1 MWTDWWIS
9 DRLMILAQGRP
20 GFSRRSNIRKGLQMG
35 VAESSVQPHAEH
47 EAQLDA
53 ERLWT
58 DILDYVR
65 PRVSREGFDTW
76 LAPTT
81 GRTVSDGT
89 LEVEVPNSFFADWLS
104 QHYSAEIRAA
114 LSSVSPRELTVSFR
128 TPDAADPAVLV
139 RRAPA
144 RRQVTRQT
152 GNRLQPHLSFANFV
166 VGESNRFAVAAARS
180 VAERPG
186 ANYNPLFI
194 YGGVGLGKTH
204 LAQAIGNQALAS
216 KPSLKV
222 YYTAADDLFLELI
235 LAIEKNT
242 RLEFKNKYRGLDLLV
257 LDDIHYLV
265 GKERL
270 QEEVFYIFN
279 SLHDTG
285 SQIVFTSDRPPQDI
299 PALEVRLASRLGSGL
314 VVDIQP
320 PELETRIAILKQK
333 ATMDRADLP
342 DDVAYFIAARVRTS
356 VRALEGSW
364 IRLLALASL
373 DGRPITVQLA
383 EEALKDLVREEEPPN
398 QNRII
403 KACADHF
410 GVTVSDVTNGGR
422 TKQLALARQVAMYVL
437 RSTLSLSLKEVGRL
451 FDNKDHTTVM
461 HAIKRVGDLK
471 ISDPAFSARLDKL
484 LKEIS
489 RGGTC

>member
-1 MWTDWWIS
+1 
-9 DRLMILAQGRP
+9 
-20 GFSRRSNIRKGLQMG
+20 MG
-35 VAESSVQPHAEH
+35 VADSGVQPRVGRETP
-47 EAQLDA
+47 LDA

-58 DILDYVR
+58 DILDYVK
-65 PRVSREGFDTW
+65 PRVSREGFETW
-76 LAPTT
+76 LAPTR
-81 GRTVSDGT
+81 GCVLSDGV
-89 LEVEVPNSFFADWLS
+89 LAVEVPNSFFADWLS
-104 QHYSAEIRAA
+104 QHYSAELRAA
-114 LSSVSPRELTVSFR
+114 LSSVSQQELSVSFR
-128 TPDAADPAVLV
+128 PRDAGDTGVLI
-139 RRAPA
+139 RRAPV
-144 RRQVTRQT
+144 RRPVPRQN
-152 GNRLQPHLSFANFV
+152 GYRLQSHLSFENFV

-204 LAQAIGNQALAS
+204 LAQAIGNLALAK

-235 LAIEKNT
+235 QAIEKNT
-242 RLEFKNKYRGLDLLV
+242 RLEFKNKYRGLDLLL

-279 SLHDTG
+279 SLHDAG
-285 SQIVFTSDRPPQDI
+285 SQIVFTSDRPPQEI
-299 PALEVRLASRLGSGL
+299 PALEDRLTSRLGSGL

-333 ATMDRADLP
+333 AALDRADLP

-373 DGRPITVQLA
+373 DDRPITVPLA
-383 EEALKDLVREEEPPN
+383 EEALKDLLKDEDPVDH
-398 QNRII
+398 NRII
-403 KACADHF
+403 KACAEHF
-410 GVTVSDVTNGGR
+410 GVTVKDITNGGR

-437 RSTLSLSLKEVGRL
+437 RATLSLSLKEIGGL
-451 FDNKDHTTVM
+451 FGNKDHTTVM
-461 HAIKRVGDLK
+461 HAIKRVSELK
-471 ISDPAFSARLDKL
+471 TKDPAFAARLEKL
-484 LKEIS
+484 SKGIS
-489 RGGTC
+489 RGEPR

>member
-1 MWTDWWIS
+1 
-9 DRLMILAQGRP
+9 
-20 GFSRRSNIRKGLQMG
+20 MG
-35 VAESSVQPHAEH
+35 VADSDVQTRIEH
-47 EAQLDA
+47 ETPLDA

-65 PRVSREGFDTW
+65 PRVSREGFETW
-76 LAPTT
+76 LAPTR
-81 GRTVSDGT
+81 GRALSHGA

-104 QHYSAEIRAA
+104 QHYSAEVRAA
-114 LSSVSPRELTVSFR
+114 LASVCQEEFSVSFR
-128 TPDAADPAVLV
+128 PREAIDTGVLI
-139 RRAPA
+139 RRVPA
-144 RRQVTRQT
+144 RRPVAKQN
-152 GNRLQPHLSFANFV
+152 GYRLHPHLSFENFV
-166 VGESNRFAVAAARS
+166 VGESNRLAVAAARS

-204 LAQAIGNQALAS
+204 LAQAIGNLALSA

-222 YYTAADDLFLELI
+222 YYTAADDLFIELI
-235 LAIEKNT
+235 QAIEKNT
-242 RLEFKNKYRGLDLLV
+242 RLEFKNKYRGLDLLL

-279 SLHDTG
+279 SLHDAG

-299 PALEVRLASRLGSGL
+299 PALEGRLASRLGSGL
-314 VVDIQP
+314 VVDIQA

-333 ATMDRADLP
+333 AALDQANLP

-373 DGRPITVQLA
+373 DARPISVALA
-383 EEALKDLVREEEPPN
+383 QEALKDLVREEEPVDH
-398 QNRII
+398 NRII
-403 KACADHF
+403 KACAEHF
-410 GVTVSDVTNGGR
+410 GVTVKEITNGGR

-437 RSTLSLSLKEVGRL
+437 RATLSLSLKEIGAL
-451 FDNKDHTTVM
+451 FGNKDHTTVM
-461 HAIKRVGDLK
+461 HAIRRVGDLRTK
-471 ISDPAFSARLDKL
+471 DPAFAARLDKL
-484 LKEIS
+484 SKGIS
-489 RGGTC
+489 RTGEPH

>member
-1 MWTDWWIS
+1 
-9 DRLMILAQGRP
+9 
-20 GFSRRSNIRKGLQMG
+20 MG
-35 VAESSVQPHAEH
+35 VAESDIRPPAEQEVQI
-47 EAQLDA
+47 DA
-53 ERLWT
+53 GKLWT
-58 DILDYVR
+58 DIIDYVR

-76 LAPTT
+76 LAPTR
-81 GRTVSDGT
+81 GRTVSGGT

-114 LSSVSPRELTVSFR
+114 LASISPLELSVSFR
-128 TPDAADPAVLV
+128 PLGADNPEVLI

-144 RRQVTRQT
+144 RRPIMRQS

-166 VGESNRFAVAAARS
+166 VGESNRLAVAAARS
-180 VAERPG
+180 VAEQPG
-186 ANYNPLFI
+186 ASYNPLFI

-204 LAQAIGNQALAS
+204 LAQAIGNQALGS
-216 KPSLKV
+216 KPNLKV

-299 PALEVRLASRLGSGL
+299 STLEGRLASRLGSGL

-333 ATMDRADLP
+333 AALDRAELP
-342 DDVAYFIAARVRTS
+342 DEVAYFIAARIRTS

-373 DGRPITVQLA
+373 DGRPITVNLA
-383 EEALKDLVREEEPPN
+383 EEALKDLVREEEPPD
-398 QNRII
+398 QNHII
-403 KACADHF
+403 KACAEQF
-410 GVTVSDVTNGGR
+410 GVTVKDITNGGR
-422 TKQLALARQVAMYVL
+422 TKQLALARQVAMYAL
-437 RSTLSLSLKEVGRL
+437 RSKLSLSLKEIGGL

-461 HAIKRVGDLK
+461 HAIKRVADLK
-471 ISDPAFSARLDKL
+471 VKDPAFSARLDKL
-484 LKEIS
+484 LKETS
-489 RGGTC
+489 RGEPR

>member
-1 MWTDWWIS
+1 
-9 DRLMILAQGRP
+9 
-20 GFSRRSNIRKGLQMG
+20 MG
-35 VAESSVQPHAEH
+35 VADSSVQPRIGH
-47 EAQLDA
+47 ETQLDA

-76 LAPTT
+76 LAPTK
-81 GRTVSDGT
+81 GCKLSNGA

-104 QHYSAEIRAA
+104 QHYSAEVRAA
-114 LSSVSPRELTVSFR
+114 LSGVSQQELSVSFR
-128 TPDAADPAVLV
+128 PRDAVDTGVLI
-139 RRAPA
+139 RRAPV
-144 RRQVTRQT
+144 RRPATKQD
-152 GNRLQPHLSFANFV
+152 GHRLQPHLSFANFV

-204 LAQAIGNQALAS
+204 LAQAIGNLALAA
-216 KPSLKV
+216 KPGLKV

-279 SLHDTG
+279 SLHDAG

-299 PALEVRLASRLGSGL
+299 PALEGRLASRLGSGL

-333 ATMDRADLP
+333 AAMDRADLP

-364 IRLLALASL
+364 VRLLALASL
-373 DGRPITVQLA
+373 DGHPITVRLA
-383 EEALKDLVREEEPPN
+383 EEALKDLVREEEPFDH
-398 QNRII
+398 NRII
-403 KACADHF
+403 KTCAEHF
-410 GVTVSDVTNGGR
+410 GVTVREITNGGR

-437 RSTLSLSLKEVGRL
+437 RSTLSLSLKEIGGL
-451 FDNKDHTTVM
+451 FGNKDHTTVM
-461 HAIKRVGDLK
+461 HAVKRVGDLRIK
-471 ISDPAFSARLDKL
+471 DPAFASRLEKL
-484 LKEIS
+484 AKEIS
-489 RGGTC
+489 RGEPR

>member
-1 MWTDWWIS
+1 
-9 DRLMILAQGRP
+9 
-20 GFSRRSNIRKGLQMG
+20 MG
-35 VAESSVQPHAEH
+35 VADSGVQPRVGLET
-47 EAQLDA
+47 LPDA
-53 ERLWT
+53 ERLWA
-58 DILDYVR
+58 DILDYVK
-65 PRVSREGFDTW
+65 PRVSREGFETW
-76 LAPTT
+76 LAPTR
-81 GRTVSDGT
+81 GYGLSNGT
-89 LEVEVPNSFFADWLS
+89 LEIEVPNSFFADWLS
-104 QHYSAEIRAA
+104 QHYSAEVRAA
-114 LSSVSPRELTVSFR
+114 LSSVSPQELAVSFR
-128 TPDAADPAVLV
+128 PRDAVDTGVLI
-139 RRAPA
+139 RRAPV
-144 RRQVTRQT
+144 RRPVSRQN
-152 GNRLQPHLSFANFV
+152 GYRLQSHLSFENFV
-166 VGESNRFAVAAARS
+166 VGESNRLAVAAARS

-204 LAQAIGNQALAS
+204 LAQAIGNLALAA

-235 LAIEKNT
+235 QAIEKNT
-242 RLEFKNKYRGLDLLV
+242 RIEFKNKYRCLDLLL
-257 LDDIHYLV
+257 LDDVHYLV

-279 SLHDTG
+279 SLHDAG

-299 PALEVRLASRLGSGL
+299 PALEGRLTSRLGSGL
-314 VVDIQP
+314 VVDIQA

-373 DGRPITVQLA
+373 DSRPITVPLA
-383 EEALKDLVREEEPPN
+383 EEALKDLVREEEPVDH
-398 QNRII
+398 NRII

-410 GVTVSDVTNGGR
+410 GVTLKDITNGGR
-422 TKQLALARQVAMYVL
+422 TKQLALARQVAMYLL
-437 RSTLSLSLKEVGRL
+437 RATLSLSLKEIGCL

-461 HAIKRVGDLK
+461 HAIKRVGDLR
-471 ISDPAFSARLDKL
+471 ISDPAFAARLEKL
-484 LKEIS
+484 SKGIS
-489 RGGTC
+489 RGEQR

>member
-1 MWTDWWIS
+1 
-9 DRLMILAQGRP
+9 
-20 GFSRRSNIRKGLQMG
+20 MG
-35 VAESSVQPHAEH
+35 VADSGVQPRVGHNT
-47 EAQLDA
+47 LPDA

-58 DILDYVR
+58 DILEYVK
-65 PRVSREGFDTW
+65 PRVSREGFETW
-76 LAPTT
+76 LTPTR
-81 GRTVSDGT
+81 GCALSNGT

-104 QHYSAEIRAA
+104 QHYSAEVRAA
-114 LSSVSPRELTVSFR
+114 LASVSQQELSVSFR
-128 TPDAADPAVLV
+128 PRDSMDTSMLI

-144 RRQVTRQT
+144 RRPAARQN
-152 GNRLQPHLSFANFV
+152 GYRLQPHLSFENFV
-166 VGESNRFAVAAARS
+166 VGESNRLAVAAARS

-186 ANYNPLFI
+186 VNYNPLFI

-204 LAQAIGNQALAS
+204 LAQAIGNLALGT

-235 LAIEKNT
+235 QAIEKNT
-242 RLEFKNKYRGLDLLV
+242 RIEFKNKYRGLDLLL

-279 SLHDTG
+279 SLHDAG

-299 PALEVRLASRLGSGL
+299 PALEGRLASRLGSGL
-314 VVDIQP
+314 VVDIQA

-333 ATMDRADLP
+333 AAADHAELP

-373 DGRPITVQLA
+373 DGRAITVALA
-383 EEALKDLVREEEPPN
+383 EEALRNLVKEEEPVDH
-398 QNRII
+398 NRII

-410 GVTVSDVTNGGR
+410 GVALKDITNGGR
-422 TKQLALARQVAMYVL
+422 TKQLALARQVAMYLL
-437 RSTLSLSLKEVGRL
+437 RGTLSLSLKEIGGL
-451 FDNKDHTTVM
+451 FGNKDHTTVM
-461 HAIKRVGDLK
+461 HAIKRVGDLRT
-471 ISDPAFSARLDKL
+471 SDPVFAAKL
-484 LKEIS
+484 EKLSKGIS
-489 RGGTC
+489 RGEPG

>member
-1 MWTDWWIS
+1 
-9 DRLMILAQGRP
+9 
-20 GFSRRSNIRKGLQMG
+20 MG
-35 VAESSVQPHAEH
+35 VADSGVQPRVGH
-47 EAQLDA
+47 ETPLDA

-58 DILDYVR
+58 DILDYVK
-65 PRVSREGFDTW
+65 PRVSREGFETW
-76 LAPTT
+76 LAPTRGCVLSKGVLT
-81 GRTVSDGT
+81 
-89 LEVEVPNSFFADWLS
+89 VEVPNSFFADWLS
-104 QHYSAEIRAA
+104 QHYSAELRAA
-114 LSSVSPRELTVSFR
+114 LSSVSQLELSVSFR
-128 TPDAADPAVLV
+128 PREAADTGVLI
-139 RRAPA
+139 RRAPV
-144 RRQVTRQT
+144 RRPVPRQN
-152 GNRLQPHLSFANFV
+152 GYRLQPHLSFENFV

-204 LAQAIGNQALAS
+204 LAQAIGNLALAK
-216 KPSLKV
+216 KPGLKV

-235 LAIEKNT
+235 QAIEKNT
-242 RLEFKNKYRGLDLLV
+242 RIEFKNKYRGLDLLL

-279 SLHDTG
+279 SLHDAG

-299 PALEVRLASRLGSGL
+299 PALEGRLASRLGSGL

-333 ATMDRADLP
+333 ATLDRADLP

-373 DGRPITVQLA
+373 DDRPITVPLA
-383 EEALKDLVREEEPPN
+383 EEALKDLLRDEEPVDH
-398 QNRII
+398 NRII
-403 KACADHF
+403 KACAEHF
-410 GVTVSDVTNGGR
+410 GVTVNDITNGGR

-437 RSTLSLSLKEVGRL
+437 RATLSLSLKEIGGL
-451 FDNKDHTTVM
+451 FGNKDHTTVM
-461 HAIKRVGDLK
+461 HAIKRVGELK
-471 ISDPAFSARLDKL
+471 TKDPAFAARLEKL
-484 LKEIS
+484 SKGIS
-489 RGGTC
+489 RGEPR